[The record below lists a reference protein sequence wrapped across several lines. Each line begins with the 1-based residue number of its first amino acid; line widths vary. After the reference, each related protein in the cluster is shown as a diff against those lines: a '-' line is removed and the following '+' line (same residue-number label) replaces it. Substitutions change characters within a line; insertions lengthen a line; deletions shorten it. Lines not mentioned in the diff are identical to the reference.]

1 MPHFVP
7 WSEETAVLGTQLDL
21 TTRWQRLRVVLPPQE
36 WPCAIDLGSHGS
48 QANAWEAP
56 LYGRGQP
63 WPWHLELAF
72 EGGAG
77 PQQFWLDSVVLLAN
91 QSLV

>member
-1 MPHFVP
+1 M
-7 WSEETAVLGTQLDL
+7 
-21 TTRWQRLRVVLPPQE
+21 
-36 WPCAIDLGSHGS
+36 
-48 QANAWEAP
+48 AWEAP